1 MLRQP
6 NKTFLANELHA
17 LAAGENIGSS
27 DEDEPSETQEPQKR
41 RCGADEGELIDLH
54 RQLSQANAELQHAND
69 EHDNVEAAHCQ
80 EEIEALN
87 KRIREMTGL
96 GGKLR
101 RTDLSERLG
110 KTVSK
115 SIDLVIRRCKENYN
129 LPKLAAHLNGSID
142 RGRSCSY
149 RPANPI
155 PDWKF

>member
-1 MLRQP
+1 
-6 NKTFLANELHA
+6 
-17 LAAGENIGSS
+17 
-27 DEDEPSETQEPQKR
+27 
-41 RCGADEGELIDLH
+41 
-54 RQLSQANAELQHAND
+54 
-69 EHDNVEAAHCQ
+69 VEEIHCQ

-87 KRIREMTGL
+87 KRIGEMTGL

-115 SIDLVIRRCKENYN
+115 SIDLIIKKCKEKYN
-129 LPKLAAHLNGSID
+129 LPKLAAHLDESIE